1 LETAFLCY
9 NLFDCGSSA
18 VIWRMNMFRY
28 SVVCA
33 LEEMPRGNPTLLFGE
48 PDELAHKLTILGAN
62 AVELEISDPFRFDAS
77 EVKRAFM
84 RELIS
89 VAAISTDLEY
99 TKNGICLIEQN
110 YIKRREHIEKL
121 KGHIDFAQKLN
132 CPVSIGMVRGMLPT
146 AGDDYEIDRAVEC
159 FTESLCDLCDYAASK
174 GVKIY
179 LQALLRY
186 LSNYLNSAGE
196 TISYAKSLGISNL
209 GVSLDTHSML
219 MEEKDLAHEL
229 FLYAASIDHI
239 RFSEGNRLCLG
250 HGNVDFKKAMSALI
264 DGGYDGYI
272 GISALPYPDGM
283 ECARRSIN
291 YLRALESSLGPI

>member
-1 LETAFLCY
+1 MRFPLLEAAFLCY
-9 NLFDCGSSA
+9 NLCDCGSSA

-186 LSNYLNSAGE
+186 L
-196 TISYAKSLGISNL
+196 

-219 MEEKDLAHEL
+219 MEEKDIAHEL